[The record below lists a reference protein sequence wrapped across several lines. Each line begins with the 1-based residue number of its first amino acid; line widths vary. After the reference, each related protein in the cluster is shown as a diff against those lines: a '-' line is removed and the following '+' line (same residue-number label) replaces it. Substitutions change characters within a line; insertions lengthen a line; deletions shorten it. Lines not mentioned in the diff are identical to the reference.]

1 MTIFVRMLADFVRKE
16 KKVKEFEVPEG
27 MLLIPRSALEDYLS
41 ECDNPVP
48 DAVLR
53 LNYRGR
59 LRQYLKD

>member
-1 MTIFVRMLADFVRKE
+1 MRFFGKKKE
-16 KKVKEFEVPEG
+16 EFEVPDG
-27 MLLIPRSALEDYLS
+27 MILIPRQTLEDYLS

-59 LRQYLKD
+59 LRNCLKN

>member
-1 MTIFVRMLADFVRKE
+1 MFFR
-16 KKVKEFEVPEG
+16 KKVKEFEVPED
-27 MLLIPRSALEDYLS
+27 MILIPRQVLKDYLS